1 VMKRIICFALGLSGE
16 EIEKGK
22 ASFSAQNPEEP
33 KLDVIAVTEDMT
45 GAATVGEIL
54 DSVMAD
60 SILNRTGKEQ
70 DRGKPLSFQYRVVM
84 VNAMEREQV
93 FQVMRS
99 FKAVLPDPR
108 DLIFAVITDTART
121 WRFAEY
127 VGHLTAEHEFM
138 KARNAGKGPQ

>member
-1 VMKRIICFALGLSGE
+1 MERIICFALGLSDE

-22 ASFSAQNPEEP
+22 ASFSALNPEAP
-33 KLDVIAVTEDMT
+33 QLDVIDVTEDMT

-54 DSVMAD
+54 DSFMMDAKLI
-60 SILNRTGKEQ
+60 SAGKEQ
-70 DRGKPLSFQYRVVM
+70 GRGKPLSFRYRVVM
-84 VNAMEREQV
+84 VNALEREQV

-121 WRFAEY
+121 WRFVEY

-138 KARNAGKGPQ
+138 KTRNAGKGPQ